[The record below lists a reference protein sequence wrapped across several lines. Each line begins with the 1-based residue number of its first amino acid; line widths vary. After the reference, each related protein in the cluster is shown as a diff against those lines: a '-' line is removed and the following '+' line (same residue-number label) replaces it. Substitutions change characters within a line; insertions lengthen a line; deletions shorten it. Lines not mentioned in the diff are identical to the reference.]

1 MVDEGK
7 FILGLVDL
15 VKKISF
21 NGFIADF
28 FVAVF
33 IGIIAKCAGS
43 TFIFGFAISVCSLVL
58 SSIVGYFYAQCCI
71 DDFKKSMGVNND
83 KERRT
88 DGLKNNV
95 DGI

>member
-21 NGFIADF
+21 NGFVADF

-43 TFIFGFAISVCSLVL
+43 TFINYTSVVGHDDKVLVKD
-58 SSIVGYFYAQCCI
+58 Y
-71 DDFKKSMGVNND
+71 
-83 KERRT
+83 
-88 DGLKNNV
+88 LKGK
-95 DGI
+95 GIEV

>member
-1 MVDEGK
+1 MVDEEK
-7 FILGLVDL
+7 FILGLVGL

-21 NGFIADF
+21 NGFVADF

-33 IGIIAKCAGS
+33 VGLIAKCAGS
-43 TFIFGFAISVCSLVL
+43 TFILGFAISVCSLVL

-83 KERRT
+83 K
-88 DGLKNNV
+88 K
-95 DGI
+95 